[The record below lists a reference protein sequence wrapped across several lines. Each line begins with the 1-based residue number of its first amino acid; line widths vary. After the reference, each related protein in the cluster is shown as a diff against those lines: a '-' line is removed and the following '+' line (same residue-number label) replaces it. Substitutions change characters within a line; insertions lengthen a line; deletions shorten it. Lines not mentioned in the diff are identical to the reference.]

1 MNQYYLIAQLP
12 SLETAGET
20 TALPITEERFFE
32 LCKSNL
38 GKKAWNA
45 LSGLTLVPKRQN
57 QKSGYP
63 FIDKWNEW
71 EKNFRLALAA
81 ALILSRH
88 TSKRQQPEWEKN
100 FRLALAC
107 ARAEKMKKTFEEGTG
122 EVCAKQLLTVRKAV
136 EMEDPLEAERYLTRA
151 RLEFLE
157 TLRPADPFSETMLFY
172 YALKLKLI
180 VRIRQFD
187 QRKGQSEY
195 RKIYG
200 SIMYGGDQEVKE

>member
-12 SLETAGET
+12 SGEFANET
-20 TALPITEERFFE
+20 TALPITEERFYE

-45 LSGLTLVPKRQN
+45 LTGLTLVPKREN
-57 QKSGYP
+57 KKSGYS

-71 EKNFRLALAA
+71 EKTFRLALA
-81 ALILSRH
+81 R
-88 TSKRQQPEWEKN
+88 
-100 FRLALAC
+100 
-107 ARAEKMKKTFEEGTG
+107 ARAEKLKKPFEGETG
-122 EVCAKQLLTVRKAV
+122 EASAELLQAVRQAV
-136 EMEDPLEAERYLTRA
+136 EMEDPLEAERYLTRV
-151 RLEFLE
+151 RLNFLE
-157 TLRPADPFSETMLFY
+157 TLRPGDAFSESTLFY

-180 VRIRQFD
+180 LRIQQFD
-187 QRKGQSEY
+187 KSKGQNAY